1 MCLPLILIVIK
12 IFLEMGY
19 ESFGGEE
26 FIKKIEGEVQKI
38 EKNHN
43 AYILIY

>member
-1 MCLPLILIVIK
+1 MYNLLILIVNYFI
-12 IFLEMGY
+12 LEMGY

-26 FIKKIEGEVQKI
+26 FKKKIDGEVQKI